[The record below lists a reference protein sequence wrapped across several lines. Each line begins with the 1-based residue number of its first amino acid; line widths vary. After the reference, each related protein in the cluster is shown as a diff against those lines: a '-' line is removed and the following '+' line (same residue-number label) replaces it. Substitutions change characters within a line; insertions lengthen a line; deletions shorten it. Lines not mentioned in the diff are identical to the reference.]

1 MIARRQ
7 RSTRQESAAASD
19 GNKRQ
24 DFMARLWRENGWI
37 DAAGEEQARSH
48 YACFSVSPRRG
59 LRVISLNSD
68 VRTARLTTVLV
79 LCERVQLHSLD
90 GPRL

>member
-1 MIARRQ
+1 MPKHQ
-7 RSTRQESAAASD
+7 STQFDWDS
-19 GNKRQ
+19 